1 MFAHPIYGAKY
12 EIKLGIIHTQK
23 ANVRDPLQ
31 TIKNTSKNLG
41 VNLSVSQYNLGDID
55 PRKSL
60 DAFFKYMQK
69 AAE

>member
-41 VNLSVSQYNLGDID
+41 VNLTVSQYNLGEID
-55 PRKSL
+55 ARKSL
-60 DAFFKYMQK
+60 DAFLKYMQK